1 MLSDFDTEGKNKLQ
15 KAVYYLKNYGM
26 SYTTKKALRKIGIP
40 VSEES
45 EYMTWCRRNTASKEE
60 LEKQCGTVL
69 SDRLSFV
76 VVSEEGVYID
86 QSCWKK
92 HTFKKVS
99 FVKVS

>member
-76 VVSEEGVYID
+76 VVSEEGVDID

-92 HTFKKVS
+92 SNIVS
-99 FVKVS
+99 IPQ